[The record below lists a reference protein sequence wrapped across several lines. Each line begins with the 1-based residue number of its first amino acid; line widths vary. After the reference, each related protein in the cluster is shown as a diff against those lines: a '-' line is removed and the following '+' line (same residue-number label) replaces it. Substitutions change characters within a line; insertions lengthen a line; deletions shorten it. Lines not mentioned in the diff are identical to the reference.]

1 MRRFGLALAVAAA
14 ALAVGLMIQRGRT
27 EGEYR
32 RLIEAGHAALAEGR
46 TYAAIEAFSGA
57 LAFRPGSMVAHLRRG
72 EAYQRQDSLDA
83 AARDLTMA
91 AQLDPNATQ
100 PLERLGEVSMAR
112 ADYAR
117 AADWYAQAAERDVT
131 SAALAYRAGY
141 NRYRAGQI
149 DLALPPLRNAVARA
163 PDEGEMHYV
172 LGLALRDSG
181 DAGRARESLERA
193 IVLAPALVAARE
205 ALAHLLAGVDP
216 AEHLRQLEALA
227 ALAPSVPRHI
237 EVAIAAAD
245 AGRTDRAV
253 LALGSANDLASND
266 PRLRLALGRVW
277 LMDAER
283 KSDRASLRKAAEALA
298 HAATSPQTSESLALM
313 GRLAHLN
320 GARGEATRLLDRA
333 VELRPV
339 WPEAFRYQADALRTD
354 GRTADADA
362 ALARYEA
369 LTGKKI

>member
-1 MRRFGLALAVAAA
+1 MAVAAA
-14 ALAVGLMIQRGRT
+14 ALAAGLMIQRGRT
-27 EGEYR
+27 EAEYR
-32 RLIEAGHAALAEGR
+32 RLIEAGHAALAESR

-57 LAFRPGSMVAHLRRG
+57 LAFRPGSMLAHLRRG
-72 EAYQRQDSLDA
+72 EAYQRQESLDA

-112 ADYAR
+112 EDYAR
-117 AADWYAQAAERDVT
+117 AADWYSQAAERDVT

-163 PDEGEMHYV
+163 PDDGEMHYV

-181 DAGRARESLERA
+181 DSGHARESLERA
-193 IVLAPALVAARE
+193 VVLAPTLVAARE
-205 ALAHLLAGVDP
+205 ALADLLSDVDP
-216 AEHLRQLEALA
+216 AAHLRQLEALA

-237 EVAIAAAD
+237 EVALAAAD

-298 HAATSPQTSESLALM
+298 HSATSPQTSESLALL
-313 GRLAHLN
+313 GRLAYLN
-320 GARGEATRLLDRA
+320 GVRGEASRLLDRA

-339 WPEAFRYQADALRTD
+339 WPEAFRYQADALRAA
-354 GRTADADA
+354 GRTDDADA
-362 ALARYEA
+362 ALARYAA
-369 LTGKKI
+369 LTGKTQD